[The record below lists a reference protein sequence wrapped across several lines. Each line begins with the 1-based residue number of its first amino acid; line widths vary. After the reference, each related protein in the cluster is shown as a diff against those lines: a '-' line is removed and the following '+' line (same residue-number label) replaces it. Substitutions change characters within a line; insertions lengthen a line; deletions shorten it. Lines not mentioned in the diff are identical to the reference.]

1 MAESVLIVMEI
12 KCQYVAI
19 FCKTGWLPIEEDG
32 SRIEKKSS
40 VTR

>member
-1 MAESVLIVMEI
+1 MAERVLIVMEI
-12 KCQYVAI
+12 KCEYVPVV
-19 FCKTGWLPIEEDG
+19 CKIGWFPIEEDG